1 MERKKSSYN
10 GGNAPLSRVKMQAEV
25 IANCIGS
32 AKLWQEKGINLSLQ
46 GKKKKKK
53 MENETL
59 KLRSYFH
66 SL

>member
-10 GGNAPLSRVKMQAEV
+10 GDNAPLSWVKMQAEV

-46 GKKKKKK
+46 EKKKKK

>member
-10 GGNAPLSRVKMQAEV
+10 GGNGPLSRVKMQAEV

-46 GKKKKKK
+46 EKKKKK